1 MATHGLIIIKMK
13 ADVELAISLP
23 VYFKS
28 VKKWTYVIRKK
39 KQNKSKKKGKKSF
52 PQQESNPGPSMYK
65 VNALPIAP
73 GQLMLHSVV
82 K

>member
-1 MATHGLIIIKMK
+1 MK

-39 KQNKSKKKGKKSF
+39 KQNKSKKKRKKKFSTAGVEPWTF
-52 PQQESNPGPSMYK
+52 D
-65 VNALPIAP
+65 V
-73 GQLMLHSVV
+73 
-82 K
+82 

>member
-28 VKKWTYVIRKK
+28 VKKWTNVIRKK
-39 KQNKSKKKGKKSF
+39 KQNKSKKKRTKKFSTAGVEPWTF
-52 PQQESNPGPSMYK
+52 D
-65 VNALPIAP
+65 V
-73 GQLMLHSVV
+73 
-82 K
+82 

>member
-39 KQNKSKKKGKKSF
+39 KQNKSKKKKEKKVFHSRS
-52 PQQESNPGPSMYK
+52 QTLDLWCIRSMRY
-65 VNALPIAP
+65 L
-73 GQLMLHSVV
+73 LHQDNLCSAA
-82 K
+82 

>member
-1 MATHGLIIIKMK
+1 MATHGLIIIKMN

-39 KQNKSKKKGKKSF
+39 KQNKSKKKKEKKFSTAGVEPWTF
-52 PQQESNPGPSMYK
+52 D
-65 VNALPIAP
+65 V
-73 GQLMLHSVV
+73 
-82 K
+82 

>member
-1 MATHGLIIIKMK
+1 MNICHKKKKNKTK
-13 ADVELAISLP
+13 
-23 VYFKS
+23 
-28 VKKWTYVIRKK
+28 VKKKE
-39 KQNKSKKKGKKSF
+39 KKSF
-52 PQQESNPGPSMYK
+52 PQQESNPGPLMCK

>member
-39 KQNKSKKKGKKSF
+39 KTKQKWKKRKKKFSTAGVEPWTF
-52 PQQESNPGPSMYK
+52 D
-65 VNALPIAP
+65 V
-73 GQLMLHSVV
+73 
-82 K
+82 

>member
-1 MATHGLIIIKMK
+1 MATHRLIIIKMK

-52 PQQESNPGPSMYK
+52 PQQESNPGPLMCK
-65 VNALPIAP
+65 VNALPFAP